1 MPDGSTLE
9 KSGTEADFT
18 ITDPELWWTYELS
31 GKAEQPLYEISAAVV
46 SGGKEVD
53 STSKKIGIRKI
64 ELNREKDEY
73 GRNLPIPDLNGGPSF
88 HQGYKLHTA
97 RQLHN
102 AVYFRQ
108 ARIFN

>member
-1 MPDGSTLE
+1 MFVKGCIAGRQHTE

-53 STSKKIGIRKI
+53 STSKKMR
-64 ELNREKDEY
+64 NQKD
-73 GRNLPIPDLNGGPSF
+73 
-88 HQGYKLHTA
+88 
-97 RQLHN
+97 
-102 AVYFRQ
+102 
-108 ARIFN
+108 

>member
-1 MPDGSTLE
+1 MPDGSILE

-53 STSKKIGIRKI
+53 STSKK
-64 ELNREKDEY
+64 
-73 GRNLPIPDLNGGPSF
+73 
-88 HQGYKLHTA
+88 
-97 RQLHN
+97 
-102 AVYFRQ
+102 
-108 ARIFN
+108 